1 MSIYT
6 VLFKYLLFQLRNL
19 KVEIT
24 EYKSVVGFFDE
35 FFNLERLWLES
46 PRKNDKTIVIMRGYS
61 TNSLILSAV
70 LNNPI

>member
-6 VLFKYLLFQLRNL
+6 ILFKYLLFQLRNL

-46 PRKNDKTIVIMRGYS
+46 PRKKDKTIVIMRWYS